1 MEALELGPFVL
12 PWARVQVALVLLVL
26 VGVAE
31 VLARRVDQRL
41 SPWAYGAVGVGLL
54 GARLGFVLENLG
66 VFAKD
71 PLSVLY
77 VWQGGFDPVWGILT
91 AGGYTLMVLPKRLWR
106 YAGVAALAAGLLAGL
121 LFTRGGAAQETRLPD
136 LTLASLGGTPV
147 RLGDFQGKPLVLN
160 TWATWCPPCR
170 RELPM
175 MVRVSQ
181 ENPEVRFA
189 FVSQGEGPAV
199 VRGFL
204 EAERLAPEWVLLD
217 PEGRLSEAL
226 GVQGLPTTYFFDRE
240 GRLVARHLGELS
252 EALLLG
258 YLRALR

>member
-1 MEALELGPFVL
+1 MDALQVGPL
-12 PWARVQVALVLLVL
+12 AIPWARVQVALALLVL

-31 VLARRVDQRL
+31 VLARRVDRRL
-41 SPWAYGAVGVGLL
+41 SPWAHNAVLLGLV
-54 GARLGFVLENLG
+54 GARLGFVLENWA
-66 VFAKD
+66 VFARD

-91 AGGYTLMVLPKRLWR
+91 AGGYTLMALPKHLWR
-106 YAGVAALAAGLLAGL
+106 YALVAALAAGLGL
-121 LFTRGGAAQETRLPD
+121 GLFLTRKGGAQEVRLPG

-147 RLGDFQGKPLVLN
+147 NLQEFRGKPLVVN

-181 ENPEVRFA
+181 ENPGVRFA

-199 VRGFL
+199 VRSFL
-204 EAERLAPEWVLLD
+204 EAQGLAPEWVLLD
-217 PEGRLSEAL
+217 PETRLSQAL
-226 GVQGLPTTYFFDRE
+226 GVQGLPTTFFFDRE

-258 YLRALR
+258 YLRVLR